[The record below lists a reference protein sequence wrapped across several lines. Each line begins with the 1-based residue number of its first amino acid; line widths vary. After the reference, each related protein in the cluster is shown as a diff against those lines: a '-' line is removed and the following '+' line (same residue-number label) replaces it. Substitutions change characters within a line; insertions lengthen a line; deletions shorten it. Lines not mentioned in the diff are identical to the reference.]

1 MELCSTITARPI
13 SNFHNR
19 HYTRTLLATHF
30 RSNPSFSVRKSILS
44 PTTTAGLRSRPLYF
58 TNTFPRAASSE
69 ETSGGANRYVAEERD
84 RVITLD
90 DVPVSPA
97 ENKILNENGATE
109 VPKQKPPA
117 EENQTEPL
125 EFLDQLNIK
134 FDSYNKSTVLLY
146 GGGALVALW
155 LSSVFVGAIDS
166 IPLFPK
172 LMEVVGVGYTFWFSY
187 RYLIFKKNREELAV
201 KIEELKQQVLG
212 FDDD

>member
-19 HYTRTLLATHF
+19 HHTRTLLATHF

-125 EFLDQLNIK
+125 DLIRTIN
-134 FDSYNKSTVLLY
+134 LLFFY
-146 GGGALVALW
+146 MVA
-155 LSSVFVGAIDS
+155 
-166 IPLFPK
+166 FPK

>member
-1 MELCSTITARPI
+1 MELCTSITARPI
-13 SNFHNR
+13 SNLHNR
-19 HYTRTLLATHF
+19 HHTHTLLATHF

-44 PTTTAGLRSRPLYF
+44 PTTAGLRSRPLYF

-90 DVPVSPA
+90 DVSVSPA
-97 ENKILNENGATE
+97 ENKILSENGATE

-117 EENQTEPL
+117 KEDQAESL

-134 FDSYNKSTVLLY
+134 FDSYDTSTVLLY
-146 GGGALVALW
+146 GGGGLVALW
-155 LSSVFVGAIDS
+155 LSSVFVRAIDS

-172 LMEVVGVGYTFWFSY
+172 LMEVVGLGYTFWFGY
-187 RYLIFKKNREELAV
+187 RYLIFKKNREELSV